1 MGPAYRSCS
10 LCKYGMARCIDM
22 GLTSIGDLTGDSVV
36 LMVVADVCVCVC
48 GGAVVGRLSCQP
60 GRALA

>member
-1 MGPAYRSCS
+1 
-10 LCKYGMARCIDM
+10 M

-48 GGAVVGRLSCQP
+48 VEGLWLEDCHVSLVERWHRINGLV
-60 GRALA
+60 

>member
-1 MGPAYRSCS
+1 
-10 LCKYGMARCIDM
+10 M

-48 GGAVVGRLSCQP
+48 GGALVGRLSCQP